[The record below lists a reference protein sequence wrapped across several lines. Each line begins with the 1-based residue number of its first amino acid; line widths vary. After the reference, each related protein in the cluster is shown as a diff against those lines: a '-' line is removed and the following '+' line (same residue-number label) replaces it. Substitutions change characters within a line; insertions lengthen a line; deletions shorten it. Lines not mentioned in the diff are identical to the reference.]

1 MRIRSLTDFIHT
13 HSSVRYTA
21 ANMLTWHSIIYLI
34 RPQSDLIWAVV
45 SERDT
50 DMLKG
55 KGGPSIL
62 IRPLTEFNA
71 VPDTEVILQLT
82 RAAGTTLMVESPQF
96 FTAFRHVLETL
107 QVGHF

>member
-1 MRIRSLTDFIHT
+1 M
-13 HSSVRYTA
+13 
-21 ANMLTWHSIIYLI
+21 

-55 KGGPSIL
+55 KGGPTIL

-107 QVGHF
+107 QVGNF